1 MSLME
6 GSMDFLRP
14 ARCATCSHHKLGQY
28 DPEEDYK
35 EHWCEI
41 EENSAEGCV
50 SGMHMENCLFAA
62 IGVPLCKCYDRI
74 EHPQDEFFQQ
84 QECSPEAAPTYKK
97 PKVLVPKDEIFFEVR
112 RLAQEISSDYKGKN
126 PLIIGILKGSFVF
139 MADLIRLLDIKAEI
153 DFVRLS
159 SYGPAKVS
167 SGRVKMVHGLQASV
181 EGKDIIVV
189 DDIVDTGLS
198 ISHFVKY
205 VKKRKPASVKT
216 CALLDKPS
224 RRKVEIAIDYVGITI
239 PDKFVVGYGIDCN
252 EEYRQLPDICI
263 VEE

>member
-6 GSMDFLRP
+6 GSMNFLSP
-14 ARCATCSHHKLGQY
+14 ARCDTCSHHKLGQY
-28 DPEEDYK
+28 DPEEDYQ

-41 EENSAEGCV
+41 EENAAEGCV
-50 SGMHMENCLFAA
+50 SGMHLENCLFAA

-74 EHPQDEFFQQ
+74 ENLQDEHFQQ
-84 QECSPEAAPTYKK
+84 QECSPEAETAYKK
-97 PKVLVPKDEIFFEVR
+97 LKVLIPKEKIFFEVR
-112 RLAQEISSDYKGKN
+112 RLAQEINNDYKGKN

-139 MADLIRLLDIKAEI
+139 LADLIRFLDIPVEI
-153 DFVRLS
+153 DFVRFS
-159 SYGPAKVS
+159 SYGSAKVS
-167 SGRVKMVHGLQASV
+167 SGKVKMVHSLQTSV
-181 EGKDIIVV
+181 EGRNVIVV
-189 DDIVDTGLS
+189 DDVIDTGLS

-224 RRKVEIAIDYVGITI
+224 RRKVAIAPDYVGITI

-252 EEYRQLPDICI
+252 EAYRHLADICI
-263 VEE
+263 TEE

>member
-1 MSLME
+1 L
-6 GSMDFLRP
+6 
-14 ARCATCSHHKLGQY
+14 HHKLGQY
-28 DPEEDYK
+28 DPEEDYQ

-41 EENSAEGCV
+41 EENAAEGCV
-50 SGMHMENCLFAA
+50 SGMHLENCLFAA

-74 EHPQDEFFQQ
+74 ENLQDEYFQQ
-84 QECSPEAAPTYKK
+84 QECSPETEPAYNK
-97 PKVLVPKDEIFFEVR
+97 PKVLIPREEIFFEVR
-112 RLAQEISSDYKGKN
+112 RLAQEINNDYKGKN

-139 MADLIRLLDIKAEI
+139 LADLIRLLDIQAEL

-159 SYGPAKVS
+159 SYGSAKVS
-167 SGRVKMVHGLQASV
+167 SGKVKMVHGLQASV
-181 EGKDIIVV
+181 AGRDVIVV
-189 DDIVDTGLS
+189 DDVVDTGLS

-216 CALLDKPS
+216 CTLLDKPS
-224 RRKVEIAIDYVGITI
+224 RRKVEIFIDYVGITI

-252 EEYRQLPDICI
+252 EKYRHLADICV